1 MFTPSLDLHIYTY
14 FNNIAC
20 CFFYRKLKK
29 DSLKF
34 EYSMGVSPCDSF
46 ETFSVLSSFS
56 HGFSQ
61 PLIQDFNRTLLDHE
75 YPPKLHPNPFKTNV
89 YENQLMLEWF
99 PKKDM
104 AIWVFP

>member
-1 MFTPSLDLHIYTY
+1 MEHIATYDILLKKMFTPSLDLHIYTY

-34 EYSMGVSPCDSF
+34 EYSMGVSPFDSF
-46 ETFSVLSSFS
+46 ETFSPHNFTRSSIWEEMKIHS
-56 HGFSQ
+56 
-61 PLIQDFNRTLLDHE
+61 
-75 YPPKLHPNPFKTNV
+75 KLTFIR
-89 YENQLMLEWF
+89 LEWF
-99 PKKDM
+99 PKKSM